1 MNKITFNRS
10 LLEFNRRVLYSGNI
24 SQWEKYTFEDINKK
38 LFFNK
43 VFLSNMKEM
52 FEKYNMEELIED
64 YKELLDTYTSNVSMI
79 KRIICNMN
87 SHIKFTN
94 DNSFEQRLIVKSN
107 LDGQVISKRFDS
119 MNSLKEKM
127 HSILEEYGMNQ
138 IYYITLEPDGA
149 VNLSYINSKSSVYQ
163 NVMKCDFNDYTLY
176 LDTIDSIILYLN
188 ARLDGITFAI
198 SFTNVDNNI
207 LKIEYT
213 TDSVYKENGWAYRAL
228 KVLFPNTFIFQNKY
242 LYIDDLEYIIKSNI
256 NEKKN
261 VSQKYK
267 EIEFSTF
274 FKKDYLIEYPKDS
287 FDQYLQLLN
296 MAAHNNS
303 VSEIYMTLYRIG
315 NDPAIYYILRDAVL
329 NGIKVF
335 VNIELC
341 ASGEYDINS
350 MWMKEMMNV
359 GIHVSTYMR
368 GQLKVHSKLTLI
380 RFNNKRSIAQ
390 IGTGNYH
397 TKTTSQYTDL
407 SLITSN
413 NDICDQVKCV
423 FDILTGKRNQYDFNN
438 NVLVT
443 KYNCRETLID
453 LIKKESSKGKKGYI
467 VMKCNSLDD
476 PAIIKELDKASQ
488 NGCKIVGIIRGVCT
502 WIPDTLGENVKIKSI
517 VWDKLEHS
525 RIYCFGRLN
534 PTIYIGSLDPIKNKI
549 DKRIETL
556 VKIKDPDITMRLCK
570 YLNKYIVNTRDS
582 WLLTDCGM
590 YIKE

>member
-1 MNKITFNRS
+1 MNKISFTRS
-10 LLEFNRRVLYSGNI
+10 LLEFNRRVLYSGNVSCNI
-24 SQWEKYTFEDINKK
+24 KYTFEEIKEK

-43 VFLSNMKEM
+43 IFLSNMKEM
-52 FEKYNMEELIED
+52 FEKYDMEELIED
-64 YKELLDTYTSNVSMI
+64 YNELLDTYMKNVSII
-79 KRIICNMN
+79 KRNICKINN
-87 SHIKFTN
+87 KITFAN
-94 DNSFEQRLIVKSN
+94 EYGDSFEQRLIIKSMI
-107 LDGQVISKRFDS
+107 DGEIITKRFYGTIEDIS
-119 MNSLKEKM
+119 RKINFRM
-127 HSILEEYGMNQ
+127 IEYGLNN
-138 IYYITLEPDGA
+138 IYYITFEPDGA
-149 VNLSYINSKSSVYQ
+149 INLSFINSSSKVYKD
-163 NVMKCDFNDYTLY
+163 VMKCEFTNHTTYWS
-176 LDTIDSIILYLN
+176 TIYNIVRYLN
-188 ARLDGITFAI
+188 GKLDGITI
-198 SFTNVDNNI
+198 PITVTHIDNRI
-207 LKIEYT
+207 IKIEY
-213 TDSVYKENGWAYRAL
+213 DHNDDKWIYKLMNR
-228 KVLFPNTFIFQNKY
+228 LFPSAVIFRNNY
-242 LYIDDLEYIIKSNI
+242 LYTDDLESIIDCNI
-256 NEKKN
+256 TKKKN
-261 VSQKYK
+261 TIQQYRSFNFNS
-267 EIEFSTF
+267 I

-315 NDPAIYYILRDAVL
+315 DNPAIYYILKDAVS

-335 VNIELC
+335 VNIELY

-350 MWMKEMMNV
+350 MWMREMHNI
-359 GIHVSTYMR
+359 GIKVSTYMR
-368 GQLKVHSKLTLI
+368 GELKVHSKLTLV
-380 RFNNKRSIAQ
+380 RFNNNKSIAQ

-407 SLITSN
+407 SLITSD
-413 NDICDQVKCV
+413 NDICNQVKCV
-423 FDILTGKRNQYDFNN
+423 FDILLEKRNQYDFNN

-443 KYNCRETLID
+443 RYNCRETLID
-453 LIKKESSKGKKGYI
+453 LIRKESVKGSKGYI
-467 VMKCNSLDD
+467 AMKCNSLDD
-476 PAIIKELDKASQ
+476 PEIIEELDKASQ

-502 WIPDTLGENVKIKSI
+502 WIPDTLGGNVKIKSI